1 VNVHEVIRAPIVTE
15 KSDQDREANNAY
27 AFEVDRRA
35 SKDEI
40 KSAVK
45 KFFGV
50 SPVDVRT
57 SIVRGKVKRVGRSIG
72 RRPNWK
78 KAIVVLEEGQ
88 SIDLF
93 NLGV

>member
-1 VNVHEVIRAPIVTE
+1 MNVHEVIRAPIVTE